1 MTRPHIE
8 ALLFDLGGVLIDI
21 HAERVLEHWGRCAG
35 VSVDFLRSRFEVDEA
50 YRQHERGER
59 DACGY
64 FAALRD
70 RLGIAISDEDFLTG
84 WNAML
89 GDEKPGVRALLD
101 RAVRV
106 YPLYLFSNTNAAH
119 HAVWSRALGSLLQP
133 FQRQFVSSEI
143 RLRKPE
149 PQAFLHVADAME
161 TAPQNVLFFDD
172 VLENIN
178 GARAVGMQTV
188 HVRSSQDIADA
199 LALLIP

>member
-1 MTRPHIE
+1 MAHARIE
-8 ALLFDLGGVLIDI
+8 VLLFDLGGVLIDI
-21 HAERVLEHWGRCAG
+21 HGERVLEHWARCAG
-35 VSVDFLRSRFEVDEA
+35 VGADILRSRFEIDEA
-50 YRQHERGER
+50 YREHERGER

-89 GDEKPGVRALLD
+89 GDEKPDVRTLLD
-101 RAVRV
+101 RAARA

-119 HAVWSRALGSLLQP
+119 HAVWSRTLGSLLQR
-133 FQRQFVSSEI
+133 FQKQFVSSEI

-149 PQAFLHVADAME
+149 PQAFLHVAEAMA
-161 TAPQNVLFFDD
+161 TAPENVLFFDD
-172 VLENIN
+172 VLENIH
-178 GARAVGMQTV
+178 GARAVGMQAV

-199 LALLIP
+199 LAQLMP